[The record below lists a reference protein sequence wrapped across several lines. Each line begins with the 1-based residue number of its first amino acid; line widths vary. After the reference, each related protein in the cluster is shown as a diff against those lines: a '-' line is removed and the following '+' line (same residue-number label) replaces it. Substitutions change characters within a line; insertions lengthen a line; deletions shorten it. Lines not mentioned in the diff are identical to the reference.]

1 MRKEKEEERNSRLDG
16 KEEEENDGKNDEKNL
31 CRSLRLG

>member
-16 KEEEENDGKNDEKNL
+16 KEEENDGKNDEKNL